1 MVSQVYLL
9 PLLRQVSLAVL
20 PLAAS
25 MPLSPGALGVQA
37 FAEEGGR
44 VAFKGGFLEDT
55 VLESS
60 LEAGEV
66 QRCKE

>member
-1 MVSQVYLL
+1 M
-9 PLLRQVSLAVL
+9 RQVSLAFL

-44 VAFKGGFLEDT
+44 VAFKGDFLEDT
-55 VLESS
+55 VLELS